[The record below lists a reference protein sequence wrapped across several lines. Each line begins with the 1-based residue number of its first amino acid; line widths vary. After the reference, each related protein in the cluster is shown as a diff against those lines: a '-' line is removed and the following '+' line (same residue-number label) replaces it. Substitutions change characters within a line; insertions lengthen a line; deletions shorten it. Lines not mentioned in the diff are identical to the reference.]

1 MLPPSKRMSPS
12 MRTLSIRSFSRLM
25 QRSSVD
31 LPQPEGPMKA
41 VICFS
46 GISIEI
52 SLSAFFSPY
61 QSDSLLDRGGSGSRS
76 AGRAADRDGRRAS
89 GWAADSGSRSVFMTG
104 SGQRQTALPAYLRRR
119 WLRRVIATR
128 FIARDHQD
136 QQQGGGEDQR
146 LGGLHVRALEADV
159 VDVEAEVHELAL
171 EVDEGRHCRPA
182 AEPARA

>member
-12 MRTLSIRSFSRLM
+12 MRTPSIRSFSRLM

-61 QSDSLLDRGGSGSRS
+61 QSERS
-76 AGRAADRDGRRAS
+76 SMCRIGFSICG
-89 GWAADSGSRSVFMTG
+89 
-104 SGQRQTALPAYLRRR
+104 P
-119 WLRRVIATR
+119 
-128 FIARDHQD
+128 
-136 QQQGGGEDQR
+136 
-146 LGGLHVRALEADV
+146 GGLPLTASA
-159 VDVEAEVHELAL
+159 
-171 EVDEGRHCRPA
+171 
-182 AEPARA
+182 